1 MIDEHKTIS
10 HIDFKVLSTVDI
22 IGRSCY
28 NTECS
33 SKQQSLCTA
42 IEEHD
47 INIKKIIIKPTVVK
61 IFTEKIVK
69 QVDKDKKRIVS
80 KTNEWKDIDTEHLE
94 LDNQFKFVEDKNTIT
109 DIVSREL
116 RKKISSY
123 KSQDRRKNI
132 YNDDEFIDYDFVIN
146 LFKESQLK
154 CYYCEKSV
162 FVIYDNVRE
171 SKQWTIERIDNRI
184 GHNKNN
190 SVMSCLDC
198 NLRRRTM
205 YHERYI
211 MTKKLLSVKLL
222 KLTN

>member
-1 MIDEHKTIS
+1 MNNDERRIIS
-10 HIDFKVLSTVDI
+10 HLDFKVFSKEDITGKQHIITESLNTDSSSVD
-22 IGRSCY
+22 
-28 NTECS
+28 NV
-33 SKQQSLCTA
+33 
-42 IEEHD
+42 
-47 INIKKIIIKPTVVK
+47 KKIVMKPVIVK
-61 IFTEKIVK
+61 ILKDKSEEKSK
-69 QVDKDKKRIVS
+69 ENDKKRVVS
-80 KTNEWKDIDTEHLE
+80 KTDDWKNIDSNHRE
-94 LDNQFKFVEDKNTIT
+94 LDKQYKFVEDTNTIT

-132 YNDDEFIDYDFVIN
+132 YNDDEFIDFDFVIN
-146 LFKESQLK
+146 LFKETQLK
-154 CYYCEKSV
+154 CYYCEKQV

-171 SKQWTIERIDNRI
+171 SKQWTIERIDNRL

-211 MTKKLLSVKLL
+211 MTKKLSLVKLS
-222 KLTN
+222 

>member
-1 MIDEHKTIS
+1 MNDERRIIS
-10 HIDFKVLSTVDI
+10 HLDFKVFSKEDI
-22 IGRSCY
+22 TGKQHII
-28 NTECS
+28 TE
-33 SKQQSLCTA
+33 SLITDSPL
-42 IEEHD
+42 ID
-47 INIKKIIIKPTVVK
+47 NIKNIFIKPVILK
-61 IFTEKIVK
+61 IAKDKREEKNNEN
-69 QVDKDKKRIVS
+69 DKKRVVS
-80 KTNEWKDIDTEHLE
+80 KTDDWKNIDSNHRE
-94 LDNQFKFVEDKNTIT
+94 LDKQYKFVEDTNTIT

-132 YNDDEFIDYDFVIN
+132 YNDDEFIDFDFVIN
-146 LFKESQLK
+146 LFKETQLK
-154 CYYCEKSV
+154 CYYCEKQV

-171 SKQWTIERIDNRI
+171 SKQWTIERIDNRL

-211 MTKKLLSVKLL
+211 MTKKLSLVKLS
-222 KLTN
+222 

>member
-1 MIDEHKTIS
+1 MNDERRIIS
-10 HIDFKVLSTVDI
+10 HLDFKVFSKEDI
-22 IGRSCY
+22 TGKQHII
-28 NTECS
+28 TE
-33 SKQQSLCTA
+33 SLITDSPL
-42 IEEHD
+42 ID
-47 INIKKIIIKPTVVK
+47 NIKNIFIKPVILK
-61 IFTEKIVK
+61 IAKDKREEKNK
-69 QVDKDKKRIVS
+69 ENDKKRVVS
-80 KTNEWKDIDTEHLE
+80 KTDDWKNIDSNHRE
-94 LDNQFKFVEDKNTIT
+94 LDKQYKFVEDTNTIT

-132 YNDDEFIDYDFVIN
+132 YNDDEFIDFDFVIN
-146 LFKESQLK
+146 LFKETQLK
-154 CYYCEKSV
+154 CYYCEKQV

-171 SKQWTIERIDNRI
+171 SKQWTIERIDNRL

-211 MTKKLLSVKLL
+211 MTKKLSLVKLS
-222 KLTN
+222 

>member
-1 MIDEHKTIS
+1 MNDERRIIS
-10 HIDFKVLSTVDI
+10 HLDFKVFSKEDITGKQHIITESLITDSPLVD
-22 IGRSCY
+22 
-28 NTECS
+28 
-33 SKQQSLCTA
+33 
-42 IEEHD
+42 
-47 INIKKIIIKPTVVK
+47 NIKKIFIKPVIIKIAKDTRE
-61 IFTEKIVK
+61 EKSK
-69 QVDKDKKRIVS
+69 ENDKKRVVS
-80 KTNEWKDIDTEHLE
+80 KTDDWKNIDSNHRE
-94 LDNQFKFVEDKNTIT
+94 LDKQYKFVEDTNTIT

-132 YNDDEFIDYDFVIN
+132 YNDDEFIDFDFVIN
-146 LFKESQLK
+146 LFKETQLK
-154 CYYCEKSV
+154 CYYCEKQV

-171 SKQWTIERIDNRI
+171 SKQWTIERIDNRL

-211 MTKKLLSVKLL
+211 MTKKLSLVKLS
-222 KLTN
+222 

>member
-1 MIDEHKTIS
+1 MNDERRIIS
-10 HIDFKVLSTVDI
+10 HLDFKVFSKEDITGKQHIITESLITDSPLVD
-22 IGRSCY
+22 
-28 NTECS
+28 
-33 SKQQSLCTA
+33 
-42 IEEHD
+42 
-47 INIKKIIIKPTVVK
+47 NIKNIFIKPVIVK
-61 IFTEKIVK
+61 IAKDKHGEKNK
-69 QVDKDKKRIVS
+69 ENDKKRVVS
-80 KTNEWKDIDTEHLE
+80 KTDDWKNIDSNHRE
-94 LDNQFKFVEDKNTIT
+94 LDKQYKFVEDTNTIT

-132 YNDDEFIDYDFVIN
+132 YNDDEFIDFDFVIN
-146 LFKESQLK
+146 LFKETQLK
-154 CYYCEKSV
+154 CYYCEKQV

-171 SKQWTIERIDNRI
+171 SKQWTIERIDNRL

-211 MTKKLLSVKLL
+211 MTKKLSLVKLS
-222 KLTN
+222 

>member
-1 MIDEHKTIS
+1 MNDERRIIS
-10 HIDFKVLSTVDI
+10 HLDFKVFSKEDITGKQHIITESLITDSPLVD
-22 IGRSCY
+22 
-28 NTECS
+28 
-33 SKQQSLCTA
+33 
-42 IEEHD
+42 
-47 INIKKIIIKPTVVK
+47 NIKKIFIKPVIIKIAKDTRE
-61 IFTEKIVK
+61 EKNK
-69 QVDKDKKRIVS
+69 ENDKKRVVS
-80 KTNEWKDIDTEHLE
+80 KTDDWKNIDSNHRE
-94 LDNQFKFVEDKNTIT
+94 LDKQYKFVEDTNTIT

-132 YNDDEFIDYDFVIN
+132 YNDDEFIDFDFVIN
-146 LFKESQLK
+146 LFKETQLK
-154 CYYCEKSV
+154 CYYCEKQV

-171 SKQWTIERIDNRI
+171 SKQWTIERIDNRL

-211 MTKKLLSVKLL
+211 MTKKLSLVKLS
-222 KLTN
+222 

>member
-1 MIDEHKTIS
+1 MNDERRIIS
-10 HIDFKVLSTVDI
+10 HLDFKVFSKEDI
-22 IGRSCY
+22 TGKQHI
-28 NTECS
+28 TENYVVTDS
-33 SKQQSLCTA
+33 DTSFVNDT
-42 IEEHD
+42 
-47 INIKKIIIKPTVVK
+47 KKIVMKQETI
-61 IFTEKIVK
+61 KIVK
-69 QVDKDKKRIVS
+69 DKGEKIKKENDKKRIVS
-80 KTNEWKDIDTEHLE
+80 KTDDWKNIDSHNRELE
-94 LDNQFKFVEDKNTIT
+94 NQYKFVEDTNIIP

-132 YNDDEFIDYDFVIN
+132 YNDDEFIDFDFVIN
-146 LFKESQLK
+146 LFKETQLK
-154 CYYCEKSV
+154 CYYCEKQV

-171 SKQWTIERIDNRI
+171 SKQWTIERIDNRL

-211 MTKKLLSVKLL
+211 MTKKLSLVKLS
-222 KLTN
+222 